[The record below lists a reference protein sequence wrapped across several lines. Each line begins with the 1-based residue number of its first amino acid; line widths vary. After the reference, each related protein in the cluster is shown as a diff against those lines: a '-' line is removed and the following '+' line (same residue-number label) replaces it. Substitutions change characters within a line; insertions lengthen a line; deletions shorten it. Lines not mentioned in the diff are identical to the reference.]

1 MPEYIRHSREH
12 IKEISNEPFG
22 VDVLGRKKFAN
33 LLTNIVTNYSTGF
46 VMALNGAWGTGK
58 SVFLEQWRK
67 QLKSDGYRVTIFNAW
82 DNDYF
87 GEPTLAILSQFKDFF
102 DEDTPLSHK
111 AVAAWKTLQKAP
123 TIVVKNLI
131 KKGLSEISCDVID
144 EKVIEEISDS
154 YNSEVEQCY
163 RNSDI
168 GNYVSQRIEFIKYKT
183 SLIEFAAEASV
194 ATEAGTYNKPLVFI
208 IDELDR
214 CSPSYAVEVLEKV
227 KHLFNI
233 PNIVFCIAVD
243 KEQLKCTIQGYYG
256 AYNFN
261 AEEYLRR
268 FFDIELDLPPIK
280 YIEFAKLLSEHFNF
294 KNCIWSDDNRT
305 EFINISATMAEKH
318 HLSLRQLE
326 KYFAH
331 AKLVFSSY
339 GRVDDSEWLIAIL
352 LIIYKFENG
361 TFNNIVN
368 KTYSLE
374 DYANSLKV
382 LFDFSEFS
390 NGPNLL
396 GALLYFIDSYLQEGK
411 FVSVPND
418 FKFPW
423 SSQFS
428 ETDLDKM
435 SRSYHA
441 ASVRDYRGL
450 PLSKIIDKICFIE
463 QFVCKVY

>member
-1 MPEYIRHSREH
+1 
-12 IKEISNEPFG
+12 
-22 VDVLGRKKFAN
+22 
-33 LLTNIVTNYSTGF
+33 
-46 VMALNGAWGTGK
+46 MALNGAWGTGK
-58 SVFLEQWRK
+58 SVFLSQWRK
-67 QLKSDGYRVTIFNAW
+67 QLKSEGYRVTIFNAW

-102 DEDTPLSHK
+102 DEDTPLSQK
-111 AVAAWKTLQKAP
+111 AAAAWKTLQKTPA
-123 TIVVKNLI
+123 IVFKSLL
-131 KKGLSEISCDVID
+131 KKGLSEISCGVLDN
-144 EKVIEEISDS
+144 KVIEEISDS
-154 YNSEVEQCY
+154 YNSEVEVEQCY

-168 GNYVSQRIEFIKYKT
+168 GKYVSQRIEFIKYKT
-183 SLIEFAAEASV
+183 SLIEFATEASISSD
-194 ATEAGTYNKPLVFI
+194 GQPNKPLVFI

-214 CSPSYAVEVLEKV
+214 CSPSFAVEVLEKV

-233 PNIVFCIAVD
+233 PNIVFCIAID
-243 KEQLKCTIQGYYG
+243 KEQLKRTIQGYYG

-280 YIEFAKLLSEHFNF
+280 YIEFAQLLSEHFNF
-294 KNCIWSDDNRT
+294 RNCIWSDNNRKD
-305 EFINISATMAEKH
+305 FIKISASMAEKH

-326 KYFAH
+326 KYYAH

-339 GRVDDSEWLIAIL
+339 GSVDDSEWLIAIM

-361 TFNNIVN
+361 TFNNIVD
-368 KTYSLE
+368 KSFSIE
-374 DYANSLKV
+374 DYASSLKN
-382 LFDFSEFS
+382 LFDFNEFS

-396 GALLYFIDSYLQEGK
+396 GALLYFIDAHLHEGNRIT
-411 FVSVPND
+411 VSDD
-418 FKFPW
+418 FRFPW
-423 SSQFS
+423 SSLFA
-428 ETDLDKM
+428 ETDLDKL
-435 SRSYHA
+435 SRGYYA